1 MDQVKRRLMSVL
13 PRVVMT
19 WRRLMTANF
28 GASVDG
34 HSDVIFRGSSLPS
47 SDWMSEC
54 STMTNGMLTD
64 RARGRVRGHT
74 LDSVIGIADRMC
86 EPVVGVLAF
95 VVD

>member
-1 MDQVKRRLMSVL
+1 
-13 PRVVMT
+13 
-19 WRRLMTANF
+19 
-28 GASVDG
+28 
-34 HSDVIFRGSSLPS
+34 
-47 SDWMSEC
+47 
-54 STMTNGMLTD
+54 MTNGMLTD